1 MQKEFIYKGDIMI
14 KLDNV
19 SLVYPNGT
27 EALRNISLSIEKGE
41 LVFISGSSGSGK
53 SSLLKLLIREEKA
66 ASGTISVNGYDLT
79 NINKNKIPY
88 LRRTIGIVFQDFRL
102 ISKMNVYDNV
112 SFAMRVIGKNNKTV
126 QKRVPYILKLVGLNG
141 MEKRRPN
148 ELSGGEQQ
156 RVSLAR
162 AIVNNPEL
170 ILADEPTG
178 NIDSERSL
186 EIMKLLCAVNKK
198 GTTVI
203 IVTHEN
209 ELVKKFGG
217 RLIQIENGKITSDTK
232 VNASEKEG
240 GKK

>member
-1 MQKEFIYKGDIMI
+1 
-14 KLDNV
+14 
-19 SLVYPNGT
+19 
-27 EALRNISLSIEKGE
+27 
-41 LVFISGSSGSGK
+41 
-53 SSLLKLLIREEKA
+53 
-66 ASGTISVNGYDLT
+66 
-79 NINKNKIPY
+79 
-88 LRRTIGIVFQDFRL
+88 
-102 ISKMNVYDNV
+102 
-112 SFAMRVIGKNNKTV
+112 
-126 QKRVPYILKLVGLNG
+126 VPYILKLVGLNG

>member
-1 MQKEFIYKGDIMI
+1 
-14 KLDNV
+14 
-19 SLVYPNGT
+19 
-27 EALRNISLSIEKGE
+27 
-41 LVFISGSSGSGK
+41 
-53 SSLLKLLIREEKA
+53 
-66 ASGTISVNGYDLT
+66 
-79 NINKNKIPY
+79 
-88 LRRTIGIVFQDFRL
+88 
-102 ISKMNVYDNV
+102 MNVYDNV
-112 SFAMRVIGKNNKTV
+112 SFAMRVIGKSNKTV